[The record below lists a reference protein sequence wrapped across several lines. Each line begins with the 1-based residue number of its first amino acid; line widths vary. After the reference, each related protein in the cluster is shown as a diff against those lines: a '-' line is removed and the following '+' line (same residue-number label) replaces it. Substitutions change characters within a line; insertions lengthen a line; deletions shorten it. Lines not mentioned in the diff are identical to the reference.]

1 MANRSSPRQQTQEI
15 PALVSLSL
23 ECLASNPNYLDMPS
37 VGALPE
43 ELAIALFDRIVAKGK
58 LTPRLL
64 NYFEKAEQEA
74 VLERVKQLGIS
85 KWTPPLIK
93 DHRNTDLGPRKP
105 WW

>member
-1 MANRSSPRQQTQEI
+1 MQ
-15 PALVSLSL
+15 
-23 ECLASNPNYLDMPS
+23 
-37 VGALPE
+37 
-43 ELAIALFDRIVAKGK
+43 RIVAKGK

-64 NYFEKAEQEA
+64 KYFEKAEQEA